1 MFFFFQFDNQHPQ
14 KSCIENQPQDYDPK
28 DAVSIWRYS
37 AGLLGHTLRDFV
49 NEENLKEYTG
59 KGALG
64 QMVEEIYFHIANNS
78 RAEADFH
85 AAGMELKCTPLKE
98 GKKEPLLIKERLV
111 CGMINYGNL
120 VKEEFEE
127 SHFYTKCQ
135 LMLLLFYLHIKDV
148 DKLDLKFLISL
159 LWRFPEKDLEIIR
172 QDYYTIV
179 NKVKQGLAHELSEG
193 DTLYLGACRK
203 GVDGTSVTEQ
213 PNSEIMAPTRA
224 FCLKQSYMSAI
235 LKRVLHTGEKHL
247 NTLDIE
253 LPSLVTTKALKKE
266 SFETI
271 ISKRYKKYIGKDYQK
286 IAESIGV
293 NLSKNPKNKFAM
305 IASAIGTGGEKT
317 NINATE
323 EFLKS
328 GLMMKSIRVQ
338 ANGRIKESMAFENIN
353 YTEVF
358 NEENEW
364 IDSRCYDIF
373 TSRFMFVIF
382 REQTPHMEDYVLDK
396 IFFWT
401 MPPEDLEIAEQYWSN
416 IKQSVMDNR
425 ISPEY
430 FWKIS
435 DHRLFHVRPKGQNK
449 QDLAPNPHGGEVQ
462 KYCYWFNNE
471 YITDIVNKHTK

>member
-1 MFFFFQFDNQHPQ
+1 MNNQ
-14 KSCIENQPQDYDPK
+14 SLGYNPK
-28 DAVSIWRYS
+28 DATSIWQYS
-37 AGLLGHTLRDFV
+37 AGLLGHTLREFV
-49 NEENLKEYTG
+49 DKENLKEYSG

-98 GKKEPLLIKERLV
+98 GKKQPLLIKERLV
-111 CGMINYGNL
+111 CGMIDYCKL
-120 VKEEFEE
+120 VGEDFEE

-135 LMLLLFYLHIKDV
+135 LMLLLFYLHIKEV
-148 DKLDLKFLISL
+148 DNLDLEFLISL

-179 NKVKQGLAHELSEG
+179 NKVKHGLAHELSEG

-203 GVDGTSVTEQ
+203 GNSGTKPRKQ
-213 PNSEIMAPTRA
+213 PCSEIMAPSRA

-235 LKRVLHTGEKHL
+235 LNWVLQTGENHL
-247 NTLDIE
+247 NTLDIDH
-253 LPSLVTTKALKKE
+253 PQLVTLKALKKE
-266 SFETI
+266 NFETI
-271 ISKRYKKYIGKDYQK
+271 IRKRYKKYLKKDYRK
-286 IAESIGV
+286 IAKSIDLD
-293 NLSKNPKNKFAM
+293 LSKNPKNKFAM

-364 IDSRCYDIF
+364 IESRCYDIF

-382 REQTPHMEDYVLDK
+382 REQTPNTEDYVLDK

-401 MPPEDLEIAEQYWSN
+401 MPTADLEIAEQYWKN
-416 IKQSVMDNR
+416 IKQCVEENHID
-425 ISPEY
+425 PQY
-430 FWKIS
+430 FWKIR
-435 DHRLFHVRPKGQNK
+435 DHKLFHVRPKGRDVN
-449 QDLAPNPHGGEVQ
+449 DLMPNPHGGEAR

-471 YITDIVNKHTK
+471 YITDIVNKHIK

>member
-159 LWRFPEKDLEIIR
+159 LWRFP
-172 QDYYTIV
+172 V
-179 NKVKQGLAHELSEG
+179 
-193 DTLYLGACRK
+193 
-203 GVDGTSVTEQ
+203 
-213 PNSEIMAPTRA
+213 
-224 FCLKQSYMSAI
+224 
-235 LKRVLHTGEKHL
+235 
-247 NTLDIE
+247 
-253 LPSLVTTKALKKE
+253 
-266 SFETI
+266 
-271 ISKRYKKYIGKDYQK
+271 
-286 IAESIGV
+286 
-293 NLSKNPKNKFAM
+293 
-305 IASAIGTGGEKT
+305 
-317 NINATE
+317 
-323 EFLKS
+323 
-328 GLMMKSIRVQ
+328 
-338 ANGRIKESMAFENIN
+338 
-353 YTEVF
+353 
-358 NEENEW
+358 
-364 IDSRCYDIF
+364 
-373 TSRFMFVIF
+373 
-382 REQTPHMEDYVLDK
+382 
-396 IFFWT
+396 
-401 MPPEDLEIAEQYWSN
+401 
-416 IKQSVMDNR
+416 
-425 ISPEY
+425 
-430 FWKIS
+430 
-435 DHRLFHVRPKGQNK
+435 
-449 QDLAPNPHGGEVQ
+449 
-462 KYCYWFNNE
+462 
-471 YITDIVNKHTK
+471 

>member
-1 MFFFFQFDNQHPQ
+1 MKAKPLGYN
-14 KSCIENQPQDYDPK
+14 PK
-28 DAVSIWRYS
+28 DATSIWQYS
-37 AGLLGHTLRDFV
+37 AGLLGHTLREFV
-49 NEENLKEYTG
+49 VDGQILDYKG

-64 QMVEEIYFHIANNS
+64 QMVEEIYFHLANNS

-85 AAGMELKCTPLKE
+85 SAGVELKCTPLKY
-98 GKKEPLLIKERLV
+98 GKKRTLLIKERLV
-111 CGMINYGNL
+111 CGMIDYCKL
-120 VKEEFEE
+120 VGEDFEE

-148 DKLDLKFLISL
+148 DELDLDFLISL

-203 GVDGTSVTEQ
+203 GNKSTKPRQQ
-213 PNSEIMAPTRA
+213 PFNDTLAPSRA

-235 LKRVLHTGEKHL
+235 LKWVLQTGKVHL
-247 NTLDIE
+247 NTLDME
-253 LPSLVTTKALKKE
+253 LPSLVTLKALKKE
-266 SFETI
+266 NFETI
-271 ISKRYKKYIGKDYQK
+271 IRKRYKKYLGKDYHK
-286 IAESIGV
+286 IAKSIGL

-305 IASAIGTGGEKT
+305 IASTIGTNGEKT

-323 EFLKS
+323 EFLKA
-328 GLMMKSIRVQ
+328 GLMMKAIRVQ

-353 YTEVF
+353 YTEVYS
-358 NEENEW
+358 EENEW

-382 REQTPHMEDYVLDK
+382 REQTPNTEDYILDK

-401 MPPEDLEIAEQYWSN
+401 MPQTDLNIAEQYWEN
-416 IKQSVMDNR
+416 IKQCVNENHIAPD
-425 ISPEY
+425 Y

-435 DHRLFHVRPKGQNK
+435 DHKLFHVRPKGRNK
-449 QDLAPNPHGGEVQ
+449 EDLAPNPHGGEAR
-462 KYCYWFNNE
+462 KYCYWFNKE
-471 YITDIVNKHTK
+471 YITDIVNKHKQ